1 MCADV
6 LEPSGGEV
14 VDNDDFIAPGQMR
27 IDQVGA
33 DEASAT
39 RDQDSHR
46 GPPALSDA
54 ATSAGT
60 ATGWRTAPAA
70 GVS

>member
-1 MCADV
+1 MRANV
-6 LEPSGGEV
+6 LDTAGGEV
-14 VDNDDFIAPGQMR
+14 VDNDDLIAPVHMR

-33 DEASAT
+33 DEASTA

-46 GPPALSDA
+46 GPIALSDA